1 MAKYKLRDIYTKREK
16 FKDKEELQERI
27 DLFYDMCNDLRVPIT
42 YTGLMLVLGLNNKN
56 QLSGLRYHEEYGE
69 IVRSAIASVEFFYET
84 QLSGGKPVGAIFAL
98 KNFGWSDRTD
108 VAIADTDP
116 HKVSVREAQLAVLNA
131 VRKSLGQN
139 QEPGLSEIEF
149 IEDENPTECNT
160 DS

>member
-1 MAKYKLRDIYTKREK
+1 MYIKRDK
-16 FKDKEELQERI
+16 FKDKEELQDRI
-27 DLFYDMCNDLRVPIT
+27 DLFYDMCECLSMPVT

-56 QLSGLRYHEEYGE
+56 QLSALRYHEEYGE
-69 IVRSAIASVEFFYET
+69 IVRSAIASVEFFYEAK
-84 QLSGGKPVGAIFAL
+84 LSEGKPVGAIFAL

-116 HKVSVREAQLAVLNA
+116 HKVSLREAQLAVLNA

-139 QEPGLSEIEF
+139 QEPKLSDIEF
-149 IEDENPTECNT
+149 MEDENPTECNT